1 MRRQGD
7 RLEVG
12 GVEEGSL
19 VAVELQEVVGFC
31 GLEKE
36 WRSQTQGE
44 EYANTREICWQP

>member
-7 RLEVG
+7 ILEVG
-12 GVEEGSL
+12 DVEDGSL
-19 VAVELQEVVGFC
+19 VAVMLQEVAGFC

-44 EYANTREICWQP
+44 EYANTRKICWQP